1 MIIHK
6 FIHRMWIIT
15 KKRTPWGRD
24 QAHVEALRALDKGGR
39 TWFVHVPVVV
49 LQHFSPRRTCGPH
62 VREGRIAPRTAGWRC
77 WLRIYSR
84 GSSEDFGVPVEEFDE
99 AHLSAQSSQ
108 ESQDARLPPA
118 HEFGG
123 RTQNYRRAPAP
134 GTQAPGSLS
143 VAAKQ
148 THAPD

>member
-1 MIIHK
+1 MVIHK
-6 FIHRMWIIT
+6 FIHRLWITT

-24 QAHVEALRALDKGGR
+24 QAHVDALRALGRDVR
-39 TWFVHVPVVV
+39 TWSAHVPSAV
-49 LQHFSPRRTCGPH
+49 LQHISPRRACGPR
-62 VREGRIAPRTAGWRC
+62 VCKGGIASRTAGWCC

-99 AHLSAQSSQ
+99 AYLSAQSSE

-123 RTQNYRRAPAP
+123 RTQNYRRPPAP

-148 THAPD
+148 TLASD

>member
-1 MIIHK
+1 MVIHK
-6 FIHRMWIIT
+6 FIHRLWIT
-15 KKRTPWGRD
+15 TRKRTAWGRD
-24 QAHVEALRALDKGGR
+24 QAHVGALRALERGGR
-39 TWFVHVPVVV
+39 TGFVSVPGTI
-49 LQHFSPRRTCGPH
+49 LQHFSPGWTCGPH
-62 VREGRIAPRTAGWRC
+62 VREGGIALRTAGWRC

-84 GSSEDFGVPVEEFDE
+84 GSSEDFGVPAEEFHE

-123 RTQNYRRAPAP
+123 RTQNYRRPSAP
-134 GTQAPGSLS
+134 GTQALGSLS

-148 THAPD
+148 THASD